1 MDQYSLD
8 KKPEIVPK
16 NDPLVNDDISYDVES
31 SLRVHQLEEE
41 NSCKD
46 ENSLCIFLYG
56 ISEASML
63 QGMKLLKVDDAV
75 EFTDNISEADALL
88 ALQSKLKK
96 NSRIQAAARSL
107 GIPVYVTKASSLA
120 QLTKAIQALMTDYE
134 DDLEVFGSEAKVNE
148 SEKIDALEEART
160 AIEQVVIPR
169 GEAMDLLPRPWNIML
184 LQKDLIRK
192 YKLKS
197 ERIGSE
203 PNVHLRVL
211 PFQDANDEDEIKDEK
226 VVADDDELEELF
238 FKPITTEANG
248 SPYSSLDRLPLLPD
262 N

>member
-1 MDQYSLD
+1 MELHDIPSERIKLVPSLM
-8 KKPEIVPK
+8 
-16 NDPLVNDDISYDVES
+16 L
-31 SLRVHQLEEE
+31 LQF
-41 NSCKD
+41 
-46 ENSLCIFLYG
+46 FLG
-56 ISEASML
+56 LAMHFIDGNHNL
-63 QGMKLLKVDDAV
+63 TQTKGLL
-75 EFTDNISEADALL
+75 FP
-88 ALQSKLKK
+88 Q
-96 NSRIQAAARSL
+96 
-107 GIPVYVTKASSLA
+107 
-120 QLTKAIQALMTDYE
+120 
-134 DDLEVFGSEAKVNE
+134 
-148 SEKIDALEEART
+148 EART